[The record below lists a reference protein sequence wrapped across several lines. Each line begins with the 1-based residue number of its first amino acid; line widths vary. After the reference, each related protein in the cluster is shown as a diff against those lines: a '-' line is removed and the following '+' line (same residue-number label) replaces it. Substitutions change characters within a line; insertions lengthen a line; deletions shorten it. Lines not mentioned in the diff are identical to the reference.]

1 MGIQVIYKPKQLS
14 KFVDKYSAKSIR
26 FVSYKSI
33 EDLGFKFKGG
43 KVIYNRYKKLFI
55 DPVEY
60 TLNSLLYKE
69 KTGGSKAQID
79 FYTKNNPADGN
90 PQAQYLY
97 PVIGGGSNDV
107 YETRFARWLKANRY
121 MKRNQFPLPN
131 KKYKEMILTTGKNKR
146 VVPNVYADTQRA
158 LRKTDAK
165 GLKYNSQGSSI
176 QDARVFAMKD
186 SFPKKAKKKQNK
198 YRPGIYR
205 VSTKGTSKSGTFIK
219 PLFRF
224 ITPKPTV
231 KRKNV
236 TFYDILT
243 QEAKK
248 ELPLIFERNLKKY
261 GM

>member
-1 MGIQVIYKPKQLS
+1 
-14 KFVDKYSAKSIR
+14 
-26 FVSYKSI
+26 
-33 EDLGFKFKGG
+33 
-43 KVIYNRYKKLFI
+43 
-55 DPVEY
+55 
-60 TLNSLLYKE
+60 
-69 KTGGSKAQID
+69 
-79 FYTKNNPADGN
+79 
-90 PQAQYLY
+90 
-97 PVIGGGSNDV
+97 
-107 YETRFARWLKANRY
+107 
-121 MKRNQFPLPN
+121 MKRNQFPLAN
-131 KKYKEMILTTGKNKR
+131 KAYKQMMLTGANGR
-146 VVPNVYADTQRA
+146 VLPNVYADTQRA

-198 YRPGIYR
+198 YKPGIYR
-205 VSTKGTSKSGTFIK
+205 VKADQGKRGAII

-224 ITPKPTV
+224 ITPKPKV
-231 KRKNV
+231 RKKSV

>member
-1 MGIQVIYKPKQLS
+1 MAFKYTFKPKDLS
-14 KFVDKYSAKSIR
+14 KKLDKYQAKSIR
-26 FVSYKSI
+26 FVSYRSI
-33 EDLGFKFKGG
+33 EDLGPQLRNENIKQ
-43 KVIYNRYKKLFI
+43 RYKELFI
-55 DPVEY
+55 EPVPF
-60 TLNSLLYKE
+60 TLNSLLFKNYQ
-69 KTGGSKAQID
+69 GKAKID
-79 FYTKNNPADGN
+79 FFTFDDQSKGN
-90 PQAQYLY
+90 PPSKYLY

-107 YETRFARWLKANRY
+107 YETRFAQWLKANRY
-121 MKRNQFPLPN
+121 MRRNQYPVANLA
-131 KKYKEMILTTGKNKR
+131 YKEMMLTGANGR
-146 VVPNVYADTQRA
+146 VLPTVYANTQRA

-165 GLKYNSQGSSI
+165 QLKYNAQGSNI
-176 QDARVFAMKD
+176 QDARVFAMKER
-186 SFPKKAKKKQNK
+186 FPKKAEKNKNK

-248 ELPLIFERNLKKY
+248 ELPLIFEKNLKKY